1 MSCFKGSSEEKGRS
15 GSGMNSAELLNPS
28 GPYPELA
35 CAVPCCLVL
44 RGAGHV
50 PWLLMAAEEPAGS
63 SYVVLAITPPAWPC
77 FYPRVQQGVLVRN
90 SFLSDS
96 ASDEFLLRK
105 SCNTSNDQSG
115 VPLSRTGPAGCAAL
129 RAGWKP
135 VWCCTACRSQ
145 HLKGPKIICV
155 ILSLWCEL

>member
-15 GSGMNSAELLNPS
+15 GSAMNSAQLLNPS
-28 GPYPELA
+28 SPYPELA

-63 SYVVLAITPPAWPC
+63 SYVVPAITPPAWPC
-77 FYPRVQQGVLVRN
+77 FYPRAQQGVLVRN

-96 ASDEFLLRK
+96 TSDE
-105 SCNTSNDQSG
+105 
-115 VPLSRTGPAGCAAL
+115 
-129 RAGWKP
+129 
-135 VWCCTACRSQ
+135 
-145 HLKGPKIICV
+145 
-155 ILSLWCEL
+155 